1 MFSSIL
7 LASAPNPLVTPDIGL
22 MFWTL
27 LTFLIL
33 LIVLRKFA
41 WGPIMNGLKAREQ
54 SIENALSEAKKA
66 REEMSNLK
74 SENEALLAEARAERD
89 RILREA
95 KEIKDKLI
103 SEAKATAQEEGR
115 KILAQ
120 AQQNIEK
127 ERLSAFKELKEEV
140 VNLAMDA
147 ATKIIRKE
155 MSSKGAQ
162 EELVE
167 NYLNEVKGN

>member
-1 MFSSIL
+1 MFSTIFL
-7 LASAPNPLVTPDIGL
+7 NPLVTPNIGL

-27 LTFLIL
+27 FTFLL
-33 LIVLRKFA
+33 LLFILRKFA
-41 WGPIMNGLKAREQ
+41 WGPIMSGLKAREQ

-66 REEMSNLK
+66 REEMTNLK

-103 SEAKATAQEEGR
+103 SDAKTTAQEEGR

-127 ERLSAFKELKEEV
+127 ERLAAFKELKEEV

-147 ATKIIRKE
+147 ATKIIRRE
-155 MSSKGAQ
+155 IGTKGAQ

-167 NYLNEVKGN
+167 GYLNEVKGN

>member
-1 MFSSIL
+1 MFSSVM
-7 LASAPNPLVTPDIGL
+7 LASNPLVTPNIGL

-27 LTFLIL
+27 LTFLL
-33 LIVLRKFA
+33 LLFILRKFA

-103 SEAKATAQEEGR
+103 SEAKTQAQEEGR

-120 AQQNIEK
+120 AQQSIDK
-127 ERLSAFKELKEEV
+127 ERANAFKELKEEV

-155 MSSKGAQ
+155 MSSKNTQ